1 MEEFHGVNLL
11 SDVVE
16 CPRLPRTDI
25 ENTTKGGKR
34 RATFAA

>member
-11 SDVVE
+11 FGVVE
-16 CPRLPRTDI
+16 SPRLPRTDI